1 MIYSTQTALEIKI
14 LDNHPSVPIIIF
26 LRSPPGRCLLYLFSV
41 FVAQHNKFF
50 LFPLAEVLK
59 ISLICCQVSDLAVCL
74 KIQGIFTCLS
84 PKLLKQCHSGMKM
97 LMIRF
102 ENIPLF
108 NVCWFLIERL
118 YVDVQ
123 GLLFTDRLNFSA
135 SLDDILSGHFFTSE
149 HVYSASLVNK
159 YVFTL
164 LAAGFTCSIYHVK
177 GFSIQ
182 FVFLVGVRNA
192 HDPFH
197 DACRFPLARS
207 RKLTPHGKQNTTF
220 EGALSLPK
228 QPSRMNVSTEVALSV
243 NYLNYRP
250 NEIVFV
256 KGGGGK

>member
-50 LFPLAEVLK
+50 LFPLAEVFK

-84 PKLLKQCHSGMKM
+84 PKLLKQCHLGMKM

-164 LAAGFTCSIYHVK
+164 LAAWFTCFIYHVK

-192 HDPFH
+192 HDLFH
-197 DACRFPLARS
+197 DACRFPLARESS
-207 RKLTPHGKQNTTF
+207 RLMESKTRLSREFWVYLSSLQEWISPLKLPFLLIIWTTDQM
-220 EGALSLPK
+220 K
-228 QPSRMNVSTEVALSV
+228 
-243 NYLNYRP
+243 
-250 NEIVFV
+250 
-256 KGGGGK
+256 